1 MGLDMYLHKKTYVK
15 NWNHM
20 SPEELHKITIKKGNK
35 VRKDIK
41 PERVS
46 HIIEDVAYWR
56 KFNALHNWFVQNCA
70 DGVDDCKE
78 VFVSREDLEK
88 VLDVLKEVKASLD
101 KSPKKKVQV
110 EVGWS
115 GGEKMYDE
123 IEVYEDTS
131 VVEDLLPPTP
141 GFFFGSTEVDEYFY
155 REVCNT
161 IETFEELLTEDGG
174 QTACDYYYEAS
185 W

>member
-1 MGLDMYLHKKTYVK
+1 
-15 NWNHM
+15 M

-46 HIIEDVAYWR
+46 HIIEDVTYWR

-88 VLDVLKEVKASLD
+88 VLNVLKEVKASLD

-131 VVEDLLPPTP
+131 VVEDL
-141 GFFFGSTEVDEYFY
+141 
-155 REVCNT
+155 
-161 IETFEELLTEDGG
+161 
-174 QTACDYYYEAS
+174 
-185 W
+185 

>member
-1 MGLDMYLHKKTYVK
+1 MGLDMYLYKKTYVK

-20 SPEELHKITIKKGNK
+20 SPEERHKITIKKGNK

-46 HIIEDVAYWR
+46 YIVEEVGYWR
-56 KFNALHNWFVQNCA
+56 KFNALHNRFVQDCA

-78 VFVSREDLEK
+78 MLVPKETMEQILND
-88 VLDVLKEVKASLD
+88 LKEIKVSLD

-141 GFFFGSTEVDEYFY
+141 GFFFGSTEVDKYFY
-155 REVCNT
+155 QEVCNT
-161 IETFEELLTEDGG
+161 IELFEELLTENEGAGDFH
-174 QTACDYYYEAS
+174 YEAS